1 MTSLN
6 VWDIHGGI
14 HPPEC
19 KELSN
24 RTPIQRPPLP
34 ARLVVPLVQHLGA
47 PAEPCVT
54 LGERVLKG
62 QKIAEAAGFVSAP
75 VHAPTSGTVSFIGP
89 QPYPHVSGMLSAAVV
104 IDSDGQDEWIELQP
118 QPDYRAAQP
127 DQLLEQIRQAGIS
140 GLGGAGFP
148 TAVKLNGPPTREI
161 RALII
166 NGTECEP
173 YITADDRLMREKAN
187 ELVAGIEILVQ
198 LIQPK
203 QVLIGIE
210 DNKPEAIEAVRTAV
224 GERGFL
230 VKVFPTKYP
239 SGGEKQLIQI
249 LTGEEV
255 PSGGLPADIG
265 MLCQNVGTCVAIH
278 DAVLLG
284 KPLIS
289 RVTTLTGEAL
299 ARPMNVEALIGT
311 PVADL
316 LDFAGLDP
324 ARLNRLIVGGP
335 MMGYTLPS
343 MDVPLIKTTN
353 CLLASTLSELP
364 PPPPALPC
372 IRCGECAEACP
383 ASLLPQQL
391 HFFALGQE
399 HEQLKAYNLFDCIE
413 CGACAYVCPSSI
425 PLVQYYRAAKGEI
438 RELEQKQQKAEHSK
452 QRFELRQERLRRAE
466 EQKEADRKARAER
479 AAKAKAA
486 QAEASSIPNQD
497 DPVARVQAQ
506 KAGLSEQQ
514 KKLKIEASMAQ
525 VALKKAEK
533 QLAMH
538 ATPELEAQVNELRTA
553 AANAQKALDE
563 AAGPADASPAAPQV
577 NDEAAKKAKIEAAM
591 LRAQVRKLEK
601 LDARDTAQDGELSR
615 LKAQLTE
622 AEKTLA
628 SVQDTTPP
636 TPAKPANDDAAKKA
650 KIEAAMLR
658 AQVRKLEKLDIR
670 DADQDAELSRLQAQ
684 LTEAEKTLVSVQDT
698 TPATPAKLAND
709 DAAKKAKIEAAML
722 RAQVRKLE
730 KLDTRDAAQDAEL
743 SRLKAQLN
751 EAEKTLASVQ
761 DITPATPAKPANDDA
776 AKKAKIEAAM
786 LHAQVR
792 KLEKLETRDA
802 EQEAE
807 LSRLRSQL
815 AEAETALEP
824 PKETRPAAKTPGE
837 EALKK
842 AKIELAMKR
851 AELKKAEKAGAEE
864 PQLSKLR
871 NALAS
876 AEQAL
881 HDAEAGSGKPAP
893 DLVRTD
899 KQPIDE
905 QTRTLKTEVA
915 FARADLRKLERDDN
929 GDPAAIERT
938 QARLSDAESKLQ
950 EHT

>member
-14 HPPEC
+14 HPPER

-24 RTPIQRPPLP
+24 RAPIQRMPLP
-34 ARLVVPLVQHLGA
+34 ARLAVPLAQHLGA

-54 LGERVLKG
+54 LGEQVLKG
-62 QKIAEAAGFVSAP
+62 QLIAEASGFVSAP
-75 VHAPTSGTVSFIGP
+75 VHAPTSGTISFIGP
-89 QPYPHVSGMLSAAVV
+89 QPYPHVSGMTATAIV
-104 IDSDGQDEWIELQP
+104 IDSDGRDQWIELQP
-118 QPDYRAAQP
+118 HTDYR
-127 DQLLEQIRQAGIS
+127 QLPPADLLGIIRQAGIN

-148 TAVKLNGPPTREI
+148 TAVKLTAPPTQTI
-161 RALII
+161 RTLII

-173 YITADDRLMREKAN
+173 YITADDLLMREKAA
-187 ELVAGIEILVQ
+187 ELVAGIEILEY
-198 LIQPK
+198 LIRPQ

-210 DNKPEAIEAVRTAV
+210 DNKPEAIAAVRTAI
-224 GERGFL
+224 GERPYVL
-230 VKVFPTKYP
+230 KVFPTKYP

-265 MLCQNVGTCVAIH
+265 MLCQNVGTCVAVH

-289 RVTTLTGEAL
+289 RITTLTGEAL

-311 PVADL
+311 PVAEL
-316 LDFAGLDP
+316 LAFAGLDSGK
-324 ARLNRLIVGGP
+324 LNRLIMGGP
-335 MMGYTLPS
+335 MMGFTLPS

-353 CLLASTLSELP
+353 CLLASTLAELP

-372 IRCGECAEACP
+372 IRCGECAEVCP

-438 RELEQKQQKAEHSK
+438 RALEQKQQKAEHSR
-452 QRFELRQERLRRAE
+452 QRFEWRQERLRRAE

-479 AAKAKAA
+479 AARAKQA
-486 QAEASSIPNQD
+486 QAQTAGQD
-497 DPVARVQAQ
+497 DTVAPVQAQ
-506 KAGLSEQQ
+506 KAGLSEEQ

-533 QLAMH
+533 QLAAH
-538 ATPELEAQVNELRTA
+538 ATPELEAQVAELRIA
-553 AANAQKALDE
+553 ASHAQQALEAANA
-563 AAGPADASPAAPQV
+563 AAPSAAATPAPA

-601 LDARDTAQDGELSR
+601 LETRDDEQEAELTR
-615 LKAQLTE
+615 LQAQLVKTE
-622 AEKTLA
+622 QALAEAQQNAPVA
-628 SVQDTTPP
+628 S
-636 TPAKPANDDAAKKA
+636 AKPADDEAVKKA

-658 AQVRKLEKLDIR
+658 AQL
-670 DADQDAELSRLQAQ
+670 
-684 LTEAEKTLVSVQDT
+684 
-698 TPATPAKLAND
+698 
-709 DAAKKAKIEAAML
+709 
-722 RAQVRKLE
+722 
-730 KLDTRDAAQDAEL
+730 
-743 SRLKAQLN
+743 
-751 EAEKTLASVQ
+751 
-761 DITPATPAKPANDDA
+761 
-776 AKKAKIEAAM
+776 
-786 LHAQVR
+786 R
-792 KLEKLETRDA
+792 KLEKLESRDEQQQAELARLQAQLADA
-802 EQEAE
+802 EQA
-807 LSRLRSQL
+807 L
-815 AEAETALEP
+815 AGAQQNA
-824 PKETRPAAKTPGE
+824 PAAPSKPAGD

-851 AELKKAEKAGAEE
+851 AELKKAEKAGADEAE
-864 PQLSKLR
+864 LSKLR
-871 NALAS
+871 DGLAS

-881 HDAEAGSGKPAP
+881 HAAEEKSAKPAP

-899 KQPIDE
+899 KRPIDE
-905 QTRTLKTEVA
+905 QARALKTEVA
-915 FARADLRKLERDDN
+915 FARADLRKLERDAD
-929 GDPAAIERT
+929 
-938 QARLSDAESKLQ
+938 SDANLVEAARQRLNEAERKLQ
-950 EHT
+950 EHTDS

>member
-14 HPPEC
+14 HPPER

-24 RTPIQRPPLP
+24 RAPIQRMPLP
-34 ARLVVPLVQHLGA
+34 ARLIVPLAQHLGA

-54 LGERVLKG
+54 LGEQVLKG
-62 QKIAEAAGFVSAP
+62 QLIAEASGFVSAP

-89 QPYPHVSGMLSAAVV
+89 QPYPHVSGMTATAIV
-104 IDSDGQDEWIELQP
+104 IDSDGRDQWIELQP
-118 QPDYRAAQP
+118 HTDYR
-127 DQLLEQIRQAGIS
+127 QLPPAELLDIIRQAGIN

-148 TAVKLNGPPTREI
+148 TAVKLTAPPTQTI
-161 RALII
+161 RTLII

-173 YITADDRLMREKAN
+173 YITADDLLMREKAA
-187 ELVAGIEILVQ
+187 ELVAGIEILEY
-198 LIQPK
+198 LIQPQ

-210 DNKPEAIEAVRTAV
+210 DNKLEAIAAVRAAI
-224 GERGFL
+224 GERPYVL
-230 VKVFPTKYP
+230 KVFPTKYP

-265 MLCQNVGTCVAIH
+265 MLCQNVGTCVAVH

-289 RVTTLTGEAL
+289 RITTLTGEAL

-311 PVADL
+311 PVAEL
-316 LDFAGLDP
+316 LAFAGLDSGK
-324 ARLNRLIVGGP
+324 LNRLIMGGP
-335 MMGYTLPS
+335 MMGFTLPS

-353 CLLASTLSELP
+353 CLLASTLAELP

-372 IRCGECAEACP
+372 IRCGECAEVCP

-438 RELEQKQQKAEHSK
+438 RALEQKQQKAEHSR
-452 QRFELRQERLRRAE
+452 QRFEWRQERLRRAE

-479 AAKAKAA
+479 AARAKQA
-486 QAEASSIPNQD
+486 QAQTAGQD
-497 DPVARVQAQ
+497 DTVAPVQAQ
-506 KAGLSEQQ
+506 KAGLSEEQ

-533 QLAMH
+533 QLAAH
-538 ATPELEAQVNELRTA
+538 ATPELEAQVAELRIA
-553 AANAQKALDE
+553 ASHAQQALDAANA
-563 AAGPADASPAAPQV
+563 AAPSAEATSAPI

-601 LDARDTAQDGELSR
+601 LETRDDEQEAELTR
-615 LKAQLTE
+615 LQAQLTKAEQALAE
-622 AEKTLA
+622 AQQNAPVA
-628 SVQDTTPP
+628 S
-636 TPAKPANDDAAKKA
+636 AKSADDEAVKKA

-658 AQVRKLEKLDIR
+658 AQL
-670 DADQDAELSRLQAQ
+670 
-684 LTEAEKTLVSVQDT
+684 
-698 TPATPAKLAND
+698 
-709 DAAKKAKIEAAML
+709 
-722 RAQVRKLE
+722 
-730 KLDTRDAAQDAEL
+730 
-743 SRLKAQLN
+743 
-751 EAEKTLASVQ
+751 
-761 DITPATPAKPANDDA
+761 
-776 AKKAKIEAAM
+776 
-786 LHAQVR
+786 R
-792 KLEKLETRDA
+792 KLEKLESRDEQQQAELTRLQAQLADA
-802 EQEAE
+802 EQT
-807 LSRLRSQL
+807 L
-815 AEAETALEP
+815 ASAQQSA
-824 PKETRPAAKTPGE
+824 PAAPSKPAGD

-851 AELKKAEKAGAEE
+851 AELKKAEKAGADEAE
-864 PQLSKLR
+864 LSKLR
-871 NALAS
+871 DGLAS

-881 HDAEAGSGKPAP
+881 HAAEEKSAKPAP
-893 DLVRTD
+893 ELVRTD
-899 KQPIDE
+899 KRPIDE
-905 QTRTLKTEVA
+905 QARALKTEVA
-915 FARADLRKLERDDN
+915 FARADLRKLERDAD
-929 GDPAAIERT
+929 
-938 QARLSDAESKLQ
+938 SDAALVEAARQRLNEAERKLQ
-950 EHT
+950 EHTDS